1 MSFILD
7 ALKKSEQARG
17 LRKTLGLLD
26 APVSLPPLKS
36 FARWPYIIAF
46 VLGLNAC
53 FFAFWFHPWHRG
65 GNTDWNGS
73 GVSGAQVAETS
84 PQADFVGPPAPLART
99 GDKPGT
105 AGGEKEAGQGKTEG
119 AGQPPDATAEAGQ
132 TADAVEASETET
144 SVTPVQGTVQD
155 HVSENKVHVKGPG
168 AKQDQKAGA
177 HRPDHAASQLASASP
192 GGVGTTEAALKKPE
206 SSKPPQ
212 DSKAAGTKQG
222 SKTSKAPAEAL
233 KKTAEPVE
241 SAYPAADRQWDR
253 FRSAG
258 LCQAEGSHRQT
269 GRSRGPKVART
280 GPGSSGRHSEPR
292 RFNVDLLTEPSR
304 QMDQHQRFQKTG
316 RRGDLPGPQIG
327 ADHAG
332 WGNFQLPWA
341 AFLQRHRGGL
351 KTSRRKRDAQT
362 ARQTPVRPHKKIGRG
377 LAAWPEALACSGD
390 PQRSEGPPPVFRGAL
405 QKFLKQIRIGLFH
418 HPCHTV

>member
-84 PQADFVGPPAPLART
+84 PQTDFVGPPAPLAQT

-119 AGQPPDATAEAGQ
+119 AAQTADATAGAGQ
-132 TADAVEASETET
+132 TADAAGPSKTET

-155 HVSENKVHVKGPG
+155 QVSENKVHVKGPG

-177 HRPDHAASQLASASP
+177 HRPDHAASQLASAPP
-192 GGVGTTEAALKKPE
+192 GASGITEAALKKPE
-206 SSKPPQ
+206 SSKLPQ

-222 SKTSKAPAEAL
+222 PKTSKAQAEGL
-233 KKTAEPVE
+233 KKTAEPVDQPVQQRAGNGIV
-241 SAYPAADRQWDR
+241 SDLQDFAKLDAASSKPAAPEVPKWHELAPEVRDAVPSLVVSMLIYSQSHQDRWININGSKKR
-253 FRSAG
+253 EGEEISPG
-258 LCQAEGSHRQT
+258 LKLEQITPDGAIFSY
-269 GRSRGPKVART
+269 RG
-280 GPGSSGRHSEPR
+280 
-292 RFNVDLLTEPSR
+292 
-304 QMDQHQRFQKTG
+304 QRFFKG
-316 RRGDLPGPQIG
+316 IVGD
-327 ADHAG
+327 
-332 WGNFQLPWA
+332 
-341 AFLQRHRGGL
+341 
-351 KTSRRKRDAQT
+351 
-362 ARQTPVRPHKKIGRG
+362 
-377 LAAWPEALACSGD
+377 
-390 PQRSEGPPPVFRGAL
+390 
-405 QKFLKQIRIGLFH
+405 
-418 HPCHTV
+418 